1 MLTLQDCIGL
11 CDLSEDEVAA
21 IAEHEHIPD
30 IVAAE
35 LGNYLCHTPEGERA
49 IRSIILDDIDKARE
63 CGDLKHAFA
72 LRMVLRHFVR
82 THPDHARGASPK
94 QPLPKRNAS

>member
-1 MLTLQDCIGL
+1 MLTLQDCIAL
-11 CDLSEDEVAA
+11 CDLSEEEVAA

-49 IRSIILDDIDKARE
+49 IRGIILDDIDRARE
-63 CGDLKHAFA
+63 KGDLKHAFA

-82 THPDHARGASPK
+82 THPDYEHGASRK
-94 QPLPKRNAS
+94 QPLPQRNGS